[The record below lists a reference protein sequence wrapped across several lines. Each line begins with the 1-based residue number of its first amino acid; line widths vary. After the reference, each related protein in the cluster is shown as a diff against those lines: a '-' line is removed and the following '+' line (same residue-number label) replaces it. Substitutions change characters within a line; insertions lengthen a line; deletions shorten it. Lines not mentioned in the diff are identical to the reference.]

1 MSDAHWTLHWIVWQK
16 VKIPVNLKKSIPSFC
31 QEYPS
36 HFEYIQSKASHSKQF
51 ISDEH
56 IPDLLVFPP
65 GTDLHDHPLY
75 VSGEILLQDK
85 VSETVFVKMKCLPV
99 CKMRKLMIWSALNNT
114 MSKISSVTIGKNKG
128 YLCVTYTSV
137 YTCGPL

>member
-1 MSDAHWTLHWIVWQK
+1 MILTELCTELCD
-16 VKIPVNLKKSIPSFC
+16 KKSDYQVLPINFKSNIPLC
-31 QEYPS
+31 CKEYPFTEFKRF
-36 HFEYIQSKASHSKQF
+36 HFEYFQSKASHTKEF

-85 VSETVFVKMKCLPV
+85 VNETVFVKMKCLLV
-99 CKMRKLMIWSALNNT
+99 HKIRKL
-114 MSKISSVTIGKNKG
+114 TI
-128 YLCVTYTSV
+128 
-137 YTCGPL
+137 